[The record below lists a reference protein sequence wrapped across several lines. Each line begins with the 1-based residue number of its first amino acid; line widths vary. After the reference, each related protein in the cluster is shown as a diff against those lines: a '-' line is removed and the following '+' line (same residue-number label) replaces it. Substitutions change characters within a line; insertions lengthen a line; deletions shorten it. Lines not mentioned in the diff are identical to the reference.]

1 MSCLKPVSR
10 NIKLLLLEAAYKADN
25 ARDTVDR
32 EFWLSRQSSWL
43 HLATSYEY
51 TDRVSD
57 FLQEEDALPK
67 TPFCSICDLPM
78 RAIHVHGR
86 SDASTD
92 CHLQNIP
99 FVRYSRRL
107 WR

>member
-51 TDRVSD
+51 TERVSD
-57 FLQEEDALPK
+57 FLQEVDALPK
-67 TPFCSICDLPM
+67 TPFCSIVTCLCGQYTFTAAAMDRMTVTYKISL
-78 RAIHVHGR
+78 
-86 SDASTD
+86 
-92 CHLQNIP
+92 L
-99 FVRYSRRL
+99 
-107 WR
+107 